1 MSGRRPR
8 VLISAYACEPHRGS
22 EPAVGWNLVQQMAR
36 HCDVWVITRANNRSA
51 IESELAGT
59 GRSRPQY
66 ELDKP
71 GGPLHCDGD
80 HSKAQSPSEN
90 LRFAYFDLS
99 NWARI
104 WKEGKRGVYLYYYLW
119 QIGAWRLARRLHREI
134 GFDIVHHATFATY
147 WMPSF
152 LPGLPAPMV
161 WGPVGGGE
169 ATPASMYGTFTLR
182 GRLSELLRAAV
193 QAIGRRDPFVR
204 RTARR
209 SAVALA
215 STAETAARLRQIGA
229 SDVRVLTVVGL
240 PREEISALCPAPLRD
255 ASPFRMAGVGLLLH
269 WKGFALA
276 IRALARLRQ
285 TVPDAELW
293 LIGDGPN
300 RTRLQALAN
309 ELGVASGVRFTGGV
323 RRAEVFRLLSEC
335 DVLVHPSLHDSGAYV
350 CAEAMAAGRPV
361 ICLDLG
367 GPALQVTPECG
378 IKVPAENPE
387 QAVRDLASAMQTLA
401 ANVPLRRRMSEG
413 ARRRVREHLCWELK
427 GEQILA
433 IYNDILARQPRSAA
447 SPVAIEVRS

>member
-8 VLISAYACEPHRGS
+8 VLVSAYACEPNRGS
-22 EPAVGWNLVQQMAR
+22 EPGVGWNLVQQMAR

-51 IESELAGT
+51 IESEPAGT
-59 GRSRPQY
+59 GRSRAEY
-66 ELDKP
+66 
-71 GGPLHCDGD
+71 GP
-80 HSKAQSPSEN
+80 SKAGDPLGCAGVDLKAQAPEDS
-90 LRFAYFDLS
+90 LHFAYFDLPR
-99 NWARI
+99 WGRF

-169 ATPASMYGTFTLR
+169 ATPPSMYGAFTVG
-182 GRLSELLRAAV
+182 GRLSEYLRAAV
-193 QAIGRRDPFVR
+193 QAVGRCDPFVR

-209 SAVALA
+209 AAVALA
-215 STAETAARLRQIGA
+215 TTEETAARLRQIGA
-229 SDVRVLTVVGL
+229 KDVRILSAVGI
-240 PREEISALCPAPLRD
+240 PREEIANLCRTPLRD
-255 ASPFRMAGVGLLLH
+255 GGPFRMAGVGLLLH

-293 LIGDGPN
+293 LIGDGPD
-300 RTRLQALAN
+300 RARLQALAN
-309 ELGVASGVRFTGGV
+309 ELGVEAGVRFTGAV
-323 RRAEVFRLLSEC
+323 RRAEVFGMLAEC
-335 DVLVHPSLHDSGAYV
+335 DILVHPSLHDSGAYV

-378 IKVPAENPE
+378 IKVPAENPQ
-387 QAVRDLASAMQTLA
+387 QAVRDLAVAMQTLA
-401 ANVPLRRRMSEG
+401 ANAPLRRRMSEG
-413 ARRRVREHLCWELK
+413 ARRRVLEHLCWEQK

-433 IYNDILARQPRSAA
+433 IYNDVLARPTRSAA
-447 SPVAIEVRS
+447 PPVAIEVRS

>member
-1 MSGRRPR
+1 MNGRRPR

-22 EPAVGWNLVQQMAR
+22 EPAVGWNLVRQMAR

-51 IESELAGT
+51 IESEL
-59 GRSRPQY
+59 
-66 ELDKP
+66 
-71 GGPLHCDGD
+71 GP
-80 HSKAQSPSEN
+80 SPCGN
-90 LRFAYFDLS
+90 PRFAYFDLS
-99 NWARI
+99 NWARF

-152 LPGLPAPMV
+152 LSGLPVPMV

-169 ATPASMYGTFTLR
+169 ATPSSMYGTFALR

-193 QAIGRRDPFVR
+193 QAVGRCDPFVR

-209 SAVALA
+209 SAIALA
-215 STAETAARLRQIGA
+215 STEETAARLRQIGA
-229 SDVRVLTVVGL
+229 RDVRVLTVVGL
-240 PREEISALCPAPLRD
+240 PREEMAFLGRTPLRD
-255 ASPFRMAGVGLLLH
+255 GGPFRMAGVGLLLH

-276 IRALARLRQ
+276 IRALARLRRI
-285 TVPDAELW
+285 VPDAELW
-293 LIGDGPN
+293 LIGDGPA
-300 RTRLQALAN
+300 RPRLQALAN
-309 ELGVASGVRFTGGV
+309 TLGVASAVRFTGAV
-323 RRAEVFRLLSEC
+323 PRAEVFRMLSEC

-387 QAVRDLASAMQTLA
+387 QAVSDLATAMQTLA
-401 ANVPLRRRMSEG
+401 TNEPLRRRMADG
-413 ARRRVREHLCWELK
+413 ARRRVREHLCWERK
-427 GEQILA
+427 GERILS
-433 IYNDILARQPRSAA
+433 IYDDVLAQRMRNGA
-447 SPVAIEVRS
+447 SSVATEVRP

>member
-66 ELDKP
+66 EPDKA
-71 GGPLHCDGD
+71 GGPLRCDGD